1 VARLTRVDATTD
13 IVVGVNRNGASVI
26 EHLSCEAPLLFR
38 SAGDRGGAVHLTWV
52 NGAAGPVGG
61 DQLTLAVTVRAGAS
75 LVVRSAGA
83 SLVHPGPHGATSTTR
98 LRLTLDD
105 RARIDWWPEPSVPV
119 IGCRHRSETTVL
131 AAATASGRIVET
143 VVRGRQAAHRQR
155 VLVDDHLVLDHEVHL
170 GAGAHASAGAN
181 GDAHAVLSSL
191 HLGCDATGD
200 LDLSDRR
207 ATARFALARGA
218 VLVTAIGDDLREL
231 TSAVLRSEQ
240 RPT

>member
-1 VARLTRVDATTD
+1 VDATTD

-61 DQLTLAVTVRAGAS
+61 DQLTLAVTIRAGAS

-83 SLVHPGPHGATSTTR
+83 SLAHPGPHGATSTTR

-143 VVRGRQAAHRQR
+143 VVRGRCGEPPGDLALHQR
-155 VLVDDHLVLDHEVHL
+155 AVVDDHVVLDHEVHL

-181 GDAHAVLSSL
+181 GDGRAVLSAL
-191 HLGCDATGD
+191 HLGCDATVD

-231 TSAVLRSEQ
+231 TSAVL
-240 RPT
+240 